1 MSALSHLA
9 DHEAE
14 TINGGFFNTFNLN
27 SYSLKAASTS
37 LGQSNSA
44 TNVGVGLLLGIGSA
58 SSSQS
63 NVAGIS
69 TVIA

>member
-44 TNVGVGLLLGIGSA
+44 TNVGMGMLLGIGSA

-63 NVAGIS
+63 NIAGIS